1 MKITEEMR
9 SAVKDVVIIN
19 QPRIEDAFDSAVEM
33 IKLTVLNDLKK
44 AGVVIELYED
54 LEEELNTDFE
64 GLGAVLRLGIV
75 FAMVKPSEMKEIGE
89 KISGAETETEPEEV
103 HVQA

>member
-9 SAVKDVVIIN
+9 SAVEDVAIIN
-19 QPRIEDAFDSAVEM
+19 TKRLESAFDSAVKM
-33 IKLTVLNDLKK
+33 AKVTVLNDLKK
-44 AGVVIELYED
+44 AGVDIERYEN
-54 LEEELNTDFE
+54 LEGELNTDFE
-64 GLGAVLRLGIV
+64 GLDAILRLGIV
-75 FAMVKPSEMKEIGE
+75 FAMVSPDEAKKIGE